1 MNESSYNNLKII
13 KLARTKSRTWC
24 GVGTC
29 WESLEVK
36 SLSVSSDF
44 QLYLNGRTT
53 SGIQYFSLNGETKK
67 FTQWWNNL
75 KGKLLHV
82 KHLKCKRA
90 INLVNLAFLH
100 LAFVSLT
107 VHVNPNLRFSLRIV
121 GLCDSNR
128 VAWFKE
134 AVYMKSHWRYWKE
147 NLQELS
153 LICYFSARY
162 EVLNSNPHELQN
174 LSLLHSGYI
183 Y

>member
-1 MNESSYNNLKII
+1 MNESNYNNLKII
-13 KLARTKSRTWC
+13 QLARTKSHTWRSSEES

-53 SGIQYFSLNGETKK
+53 SGIQYCFLNGETKK
-67 FTQWWNNL
+67 FTQWWNNQ

-82 KHLKCKRA
+82 KHLKCERA
-90 INLVNLAFLH
+90 INLVNLTFLH

-107 VHVNPNLRFSLRIV
+107 VHVNPNLRFSLGV
-121 GLCDSNR
+121 FGLCDSNR

-134 AVYMKSHWRYWKE
+134 AVYQKRHWRHWNKTFK
-147 NLQELS
+147 S
-153 LICYFSARY
+153 
-162 EVLNSNPHELQN
+162 
-174 LSLLHSGYI
+174 
-183 Y
+183 